1 MDTPRHDARYARSR
15 GAMLKEAFDL
25 ARELGVD
32 RVTVAAVVSR
42 AQVSR
47 PTFYAHF
54 GDVEGLMADLW
65 LLHHRDWIL
74 LMCDP
79 ANRDVYERPES
90 LGLLQLLLSAPRK
103 PELLEAIELSLNKLF
118 DECFSSR
125 SERTVAIW
133 TMSNRLGVLA
143 TRTQWPKAKDAA
155 FLDGYLHAVSGKFAA
170 GDVTDYSNLESV
182 RADEDQDS
190 ASALINATIGIV
202 QSTGVQGL
210 SVLRLGRVLNAT
222 SGFVG
227 PRVESLTTLVGEAFD
242 FALKEA
248 TRSNFT
254 LWDGGLK
261 RRGIEGFAAYM
272 VGGLGE
278 PRKNWRW
285 FRREV
290 LLASIHDSELAKS
303 VSSSLDDFLKD
314 VTKKAKFLPVPK
326 IIPERLAVLVHTLL
340 FGLSAVFAVG
350 IEVRDLSHSTI
361 IRAMVAELGK
371 RIVRGAKLV

>member
-1 MDTPRHDARYARSR
+1 MNLPRHDARYAKSR
-15 GAMLKEAFDL
+15 AAMLEKAFDL
-25 ARELGVD
+25 AREIGSD
-32 RVTVAAVVSR
+32 RVTAAAVVRR

-65 LLHHRDWIL
+65 ILHHRDWIL

-79 ANRDVYERPES
+79 ANREVYERPES
-90 LGLLQLLLSAPRK
+90 LVLLQLLLSAPRR

-143 TRTQWPKAKDAA
+143 TRIQWPKANEAA
-155 FLDGYLHAVSGKFAA
+155 FLDGYLHAVSGTFAA
-170 GDVTDYSNLESV
+170 DADTKYQNLESV
-182 RADEDQDS
+182 RADEEQDS
-190 ASALINATIGIV
+190 ASSLINATIGIV
-202 QSTGVQGL
+202 QSSGVHGL
-210 SVLRLGRVLNAT
+210 SVTRLGRVLNAT
-222 SGFVG
+222 SGFIG

-248 TRSNFT
+248 TRNNFT

-261 RRGIEGFAAYM
+261 RRGIEGFAAYI

-278 PRKNWRW
+278 PRKSWRW

-303 VSSSLDDFLKD
+303 VSSSLDDFLED
-314 VTKKAKFLPVPK
+314 VTKKATFLPVPK

-350 IEVRDLSHSTI
+350 IEVRDLPHSGI

-371 RIVRGAKLV
+371 RVVRGAKLV